1 MLEKGKLKILV
12 IFLAFVALLTI
23 WLFYDNTDSS
33 QERIEAEYEATT
45 QRSAIDEEEAA
56 AEAEENKDL
65 IFYLWQDTDKN
76 GDVITEYITLDPS
89 QNKIILSVLVNYDV
103 ENVAETTG
111 SYFVSGT
118 DIAAYLGDKEY
129 KGTLNED
136 ESTLTMDGK
145 TYYVTDDGYI

>member
-1 MLEKGKLKILV
+1 M
-12 IFLAFVALLTI
+12 ALLTI

-45 QRSAIDEEEAA
+45 QRSAIDEEEAS

-65 IFYLWQDTDKN
+65 MFYLWQDTDQN
-76 GDVITEYITLDPS
+76 GDIITEYITLDPS
-89 QNKIILSVLVNYDV
+89 QSKIILSVLVNYDV

-111 SYFVSGT
+111 SYYVSGT
-118 DIAAYLGDKEY
+118 DITAYLGDKEY